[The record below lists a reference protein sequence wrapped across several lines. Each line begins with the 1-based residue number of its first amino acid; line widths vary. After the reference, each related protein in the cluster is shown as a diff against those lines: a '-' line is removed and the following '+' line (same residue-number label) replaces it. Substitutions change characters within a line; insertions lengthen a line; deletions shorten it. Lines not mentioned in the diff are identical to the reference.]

1 MRVEVGATMRNKC
14 NYIPAPRTSLGI
26 VKDKLVPREQLLHGK
41 SWKSKTL
48 FLAYFSVT
56 LTWIGIHISFY
67 FPIGK
72 DFFFSIALCYDTKST
87 EKISVFSLAGIQS
100 CCCSTAACSTHWKHT
115 SNQEEWNYPK
125 CKIYGTASLCI
136 SVWLHS
142 TSVLEW
148 KIYINTKPCVKRPW
162 VD

>member
-48 FLAYFSVT
+48 FLTFFCNTDMDWRSHFLLFSYRKR
-56 LTWIGIHISFY
+56 L
-67 FPIGK
+67 
-72 DFFFSIALCYDTKST
+72 FFSIALCYDTKST

-136 SVWLHS
+136 SGWLHS